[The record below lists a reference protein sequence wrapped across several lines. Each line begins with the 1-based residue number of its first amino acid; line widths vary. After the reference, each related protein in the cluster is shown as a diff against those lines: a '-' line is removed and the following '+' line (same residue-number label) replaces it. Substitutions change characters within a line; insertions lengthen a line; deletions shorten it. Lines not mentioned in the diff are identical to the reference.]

1 MKVFTFLL
9 SATLTVFLASF
20 VWNTADD
27 TPSAATQP
35 NIIYILADDL
45 GYGDLGKF
53 YQDARTDDK
62 KFDTPYLDQMADEGM
77 MLMNHYTSAPVCAP
91 SRSSLLQGLHQ
102 GHAAA
107 RDDQFDKELPDDISI
122 QNILKESGYGT
133 YHVGKYGLAGLSG
146 SNLNGH
152 PLSTGFD
159 EFFGYLFHLEGHNH
173 YPQGDANNTYL
184 HDGFNTITSG
194 TDNVYTTDVWTA
206 KAKKMITNHVA
217 QSSDDPFFLYLAYDC
232 PHAQLQTPTQAYP
245 SGMGLN
251 GGLQWTGASSATP
264 YVNTASGTPNSWL
277 HPDYANKSWNIVEK
291 QFATMVRRID
301 TSVGDIMK
309 LLEDLNIDDNTI
321 IVFSSDNGPHFEGG
335 QDPRSF
341 RSFADLDG
349 IKRDLWE
356 AGIRVPTIAR
366 MPGTIPSGSATVAPS
381 GHWDWMATF
390 ADLAEVPKPAL
401 SDGTSLVPVLSGT
414 SNTLDRE
421 TLYFEYRYGGAQKT
435 PNYAEFEPSHRAKI
449 RAQMQAVM
457 IDDYKGVRY
466 NIQSHSDDFRI
477 YDIANDPKETT
488 DLAASNPAL
497 QRQMKNKVLQMRL
510 KNPTAPRPYDDE
522 LIPDV
527 SVTTSQGLS
536 YKYFEDTY
544 NWIPDFEDM
553 QGTSKGTTTDID
565 LSVRER
571 NFDFGLYFEGYIMVP
586 VDGEYTFY
594 TQSQAPV
601 HLMIH
606 DIHVINNDWNFTV
619 GELSQSLHLK
629 AGLHPIKLFYW
640 HEYQSV
646 HQFDLKY
653 EGPGIA
659 KTSVPA
665 NAFFRDDS
673 FLPVEYTCFSA
684 TRTNDDVLVKWCT
697 QTEINNDYFEV
708 QHSSNAQNF
717 KTIATIYSTS
727 TSNEPK
733 TYYHLDTAPEQGVN
747 YYRIKQVDTD
757 GSTVYTNVVAVKF
770 AYEFDHAYPN
780 PTVGMLYVSSDTS
793 GQRLE
798 IRDLFGRLVYE
809 GTTLE
814 ETTNVD
820 IQHLPSGMYVLQIGE
835 ETTLKIMKQ

>member
-9 SATLTVFLASF
+9 SAILSVFLASF
-20 VWNTADD
+20 VWNSADD
-27 TPSAATQP
+27 TPTATQP

-77 MLMNHYTSAPVCAP
+77 MLMNHYVAAPVCAP

-102 GHAAA
+102 GHAAI
-107 RDDQFDKELPDDISI
+107 RDDQFDKELPNDISI
-122 QNILKESGYGT
+122 QNILKASGYGT

-146 SNLNGH
+146 SNLEGH
-152 PLSTGFD
+152 PLLTGFD

-173 YPQGDANNTYL
+173 YPQGDANGIYL
-184 HDGFNTITSG
+184 HDNFNTITSG
-194 TDNVYTTDVWTA
+194 IDNVYTTDVWTA
-206 KAKKMITNHVA
+206 KAKEMITNHVV
-217 QSSDDPFFLYLAYDC
+217 QSSEDPFFLYLSYDC
-232 PHAQLQTPTQAYP
+232 PHSQMQTPTQAYP
-245 SGMGLN
+245 SGLGLN
-251 GGLQWTGASSATP
+251 GGLQWTGPGGTTP

-301 TSVGDIMK
+301 TSVGDIMQ
-309 LLEDLNIDDNTI
+309 LLKNLNVDDNTI

-366 MPGTIPSGSATVAPS
+366 MPGTIPAGSMTTAPS
-381 GHWDWMATF
+381 GHWDWMTTF
-390 ADLAEVPKPAL
+390 ADLADIPKPAL
-401 SDGTSLVPVLSGT
+401 SDGTSLLPILSGA

-457 IDDYKGVRY
+457 IDDFKGVRY
-466 NIQSHSDDFRI
+466 NVQSHSDDFRI

-522 LIPDV
+522 LIPSV
-527 SVTTSQGLS
+527 SIPTAQGLS
-536 YKYFEDTY
+536 YKYFEDAH

-565 LSVRER
+565 LSLRER
-571 NFDFGLYFEGYIMVP
+571 NFEFGLYFEGYIEVP

-606 DIHVINNDWNFTV
+606 DIHVINNDWNFTI
-619 GELSQSLHLK
+619 GELSQSLQLK
-629 AGLHPIKLFYW
+629 AGLHPIKLFYQ
-640 HEYQSV
+640 HEFESV

-653 EGPGIA
+653 KGPGIA
-659 KTSVPA
+659 KTTVPA

-697 QTEINNDYFEV
+697 QTETDNDYFAVER
-708 QHSSNAQNF
+708 STNAQNF
-717 KTIATIYSTS
+717 KTIATIASTS
-727 TSNEPK
+727 TGNEAK

-747 YYRIKQVDTD
+747 YYRIKQIDTD
-757 GSTVYTNVVAVKF
+757 GSAAYTNVVAVKF
-770 AYEFDHAYPN
+770 AYEFNHAYPN
-780 PTVGMLYVSSDTS
+780 PTEGMLYVSSDTS

-798 IRDLFGRLVYE
+798 IRDLFGRLLYE
-809 GTTLE
+809 GQTEE
-814 ETTNVD
+814 ETTHLD
-820 IQHLPSGMYVLQIGE
+820 IQHLPSGMYVLKIGE